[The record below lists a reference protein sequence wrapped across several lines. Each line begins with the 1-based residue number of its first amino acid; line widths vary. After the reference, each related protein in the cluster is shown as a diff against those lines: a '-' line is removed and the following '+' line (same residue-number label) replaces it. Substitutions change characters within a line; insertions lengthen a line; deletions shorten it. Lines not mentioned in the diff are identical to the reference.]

1 MFLVTHTKVVLFF
14 VLLISLVPGKIYAQA
29 DTLKRSTDTLRSDPA
44 EEGEELEEI
53 VRYSARDSVVAQPQ
67 QGKAILYGQA
77 SVDYGSM
84 NIQAE
89 FIEIDYTRNQ
99 VTAWGKKD
107 SLGRNVGNPV
117 FKDGNETM
125 EADKIIYNLKSKR
138 GKIYNAMTKQGELLV
153 IGNEIKKDSTNI
165 VYMKDMKCIPCQ
177 EADARTVFRAT
188 KAKII
193 PDDKIVTGPMYLEVG
208 GVPTPLGLPFGFFPN
223 TKRQHSGL
231 LIPTFG
237 NSADRGFNLRDGG
250 FYWGISDKTDMKITG
265 DIYVNGTWVL
275 RTLNQYKAL
284 YKANGNLFLSYSQ
297 FNIGDPDVPTTF
309 SKQRAYEMRW
319 LHNQDTKSNPS
330 VRFTANVNFVKNQP
344 FNRLNANTSGQYLTN
359 TFNSKVDFTKTFKW
373 SSLSLFATHSQNART
388 RQMDITLPS
397 LTYYVNTFFPFRRRD
412 ALRQNVFDKLNMSY
426 QMQAQ
431 NTLSGNDSL
440 IFTGNIVDKM
450 RYGVMHS
457 VPISTNFNVLKY
469 VVVTPGINLNSYMY
483 ANSIS
488 KSFIPRARPASD
500 TVVTSVNKGFAA
512 GYDASFS
519 TGFSTK
525 VYFDYL
531 VKGVKRVRHLLIPT
545 LTYGYRPDFGAEQI
559 GFWRSVQIDST
570 GRRRNYSI
578 FENGIYGGPAE
589 GKQNSLGI
597 NLNNTLDAK
606 VRQRSDTG
614 VTYNKVS
621 LLQNL
626 TLNTAYNFAADSFR
640 LSNIGLA
647 ARTVLFK
654 NLDINLN
661 ATFDPYGYNNEV
673 GRRVADFSYNYN
685 DKLARF
691 TYAYLT
697 LGTSL
702 GSNKLAAIRKLR
714 KPVMTNENEK
724 ERSDTEPSEE
734 LPWNMSVT
742 YNLTLNNPDNT
753 RILPTHALNV
763 TGDLKPTKFWKIRVA
778 TGFDFTTQKLSYTS
792 FEINRDL
799 KCWEANIT
807 WVPFGFNRSYRVGLV
822 LKSSMLRDLDVLKRE
837 RRAYDNAQLSE
848 LIR

>member
-1 MFLVTHTKVVLFF
+1 MVLPAHTKVVLFF
-14 VLLISLVPGKIYAQA
+14 LVLISFLPEGIYAQA
-29 DTLKRSTDTLRSDPA
+29 DTLKNQADTLRSAPTDD
-44 EEGEELEEI
+44 GEELEEI
-53 VRYSARDSVVAQPQ
+53 VRYSARDSIVTLPQ

-107 SLGRNVGNPV
+107 SLGKNIGNPV
-117 FKDGNETM
+117 FKDGSETM

-153 IGNEIKKDSTNI
+153 VGNEIKKDSTNI

-237 NSADRGFNLRDGG
+237 TSADRGFNLRQGG
-250 FYWGISDKTDMKITG
+250 FYWGISDKTDMTITG
-265 DIYVNGTWVL
+265 DIYANGTWVL
-275 RTLNQYKAL
+275 RTLNNYKVL
-284 YKANGNLFLSYSQ
+284 YKANGNLFLSYSK
-297 FNIGDPDVPTTF
+297 FNIGDPDVPPTF
-309 SKQRAYEMRW
+309 SKQKAYELRW

-330 VRFTANVNFVKNQP
+330 IRFTANVNFVKNQT
-344 FNRLNANTSGQYLTN
+344 FNRLNSINSGQYLTN

-373 SSLSLFATHSQNART
+373 SSLSLFATHSQNVVT

-397 LTYYVNTFFPFRRRD
+397 LTYYVNTFFPFRRKS
-412 ALRQNVFDKLNMSY
+412 ALQQNVFDKLNMSY
-426 QMQAQ
+426 QLQAQ
-431 NTLSGNDSL
+431 NTLSGSDSL
-440 IFTGNIVDKM
+440 IFTGDIMDKM

-483 ANSIS
+483 ANSVS
-488 KSFIPRARPASD
+488 KRYIPRTRPALD
-500 TVVTSVNKGFAA
+500 TVVTTTDKGFAV

-559 GFWRSVQIDST
+559 GFWRNVQMDSS
-570 GRRRNYSI
+570 GRRRDYSI
-578 FENGIYGGPAE
+578 FENGIYGGPAQ

-606 VRQRSDTG
+606 VKQRSDTG

-626 TLNTAYNFAADSFR
+626 TLNTTYNFAADSFQ

-673 GRRVADFSYNYN
+673 GRRVQKFAYDYHN
-685 DKLARF
+685 KLARF

-697 LGTSL
+697 LGTSF
-702 GSNKLAAIRKLR
+702 GSSKIASIRKLR
-714 KPVMTNENEK
+714 KPDMTNGAEK
-724 ERSDTEPSEE
+724 GAVPDGNPDEE
-734 LPWNMSVT
+734 LPWNMTLT

-753 RILPTHALNV
+753 RILPTHALNM
-763 TGDLKPTKFWKIRVA
+763 TADMKPTKFWKVGI
-778 TGFDFTTQKLSYTS
+778 TSGFDFNTQKLSYTS
-792 FEINRDL
+792 LDIYRDL
-799 KCWEANIT
+799 KCWEASIK
-807 WVPFGFNRSYRVGLV
+807 WVPFGFNRSYIVGIN
-822 LKSSMLRDLDVLKRE
+822 LKSSMLRDMVPKRQ
-837 RRAYDNAQLSE
+837 RQTYDNQQLSE
-848 LIR
+848 LMR